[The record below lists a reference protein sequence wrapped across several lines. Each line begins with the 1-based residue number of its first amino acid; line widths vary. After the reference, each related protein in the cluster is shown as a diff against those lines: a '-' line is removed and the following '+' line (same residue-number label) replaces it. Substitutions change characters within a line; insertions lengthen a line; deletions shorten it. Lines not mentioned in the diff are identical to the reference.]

1 MYFHEL
7 RGWLQV
13 KVRERGLG
21 LRNRLNAGSVCDEQ
35 RHCSGICGLRCYI
48 SETLPSSVIRI
59 LRGFQPMKLMMERSD
74 VIRCADEHNWLWCLH
89 VCVQDVCDLQEL
101 CLDSCHLSS
110 ENMFD
115 ISRYVNIQGGPKN
128 WHTFLYALTPCAL
141 TASNLDRFSNL
152 FHSLNQENICTIILS
167 LKIPP
172 HLKCVTTLPCE
183 MSVS

>member
-74 VIRCADEHNWLWCLH
+74 VIRCFDEHN
-89 VCVQDVCDLQEL
+89 
-101 CLDSCHLSS
+101 
-110 ENMFD
+110 
-115 ISRYVNIQGGPKN
+115 
-128 WHTFLYALTPCAL
+128 
-141 TASNLDRFSNL
+141 
-152 FHSLNQENICTIILS
+152 
-167 LKIPP
+167 
-172 HLKCVTTLPCE
+172 
-183 MSVS
+183 